1 MRMHALKGLAVA
13 AFIVM
18 LGASSAK
25 ASTLLLRA
33 DIPFA
38 FMAGDTMLPAG
49 TYSITEATPGVL
61 QIRNEK
67 FGSEAAFV
75 QARSLETMKPQDSGK
90 LVFNRYG
97 DTYFLNQV
105 WSDVASYSLPKSQS
119 EISLSNEL
127 AAENPPDLIPVVVVV
142 SLQ

>member
-75 QARSLETMKPQDSGK
+75 QARSLETMKPTNNFANLG
-90 LVFNRYG
+90 
-97 DTYFLNQV
+97 
-105 WSDVASYSLPKSQS
+105 
-119 EISLSNEL
+119 
-127 AAENPPDLIPVVVVV
+127 
-142 SLQ
+142 

>member
-1 MRMHALKGLAVA
+1 MIIGVDRARCGSMPLTITSLPVELRSVVTSACWKSTGD
-13 AFIVM
+13 
-18 LGASSAK
+18 AS
-25 ASTLLLRA
+25 
-33 DIPFA
+33 
-38 FMAGDTMLPAG
+38 
-49 TYSITEATPGVL
+49 ATPGVL

-105 WSDVASYSLPKSQS
+105 WSDVFSYSLPKSQS